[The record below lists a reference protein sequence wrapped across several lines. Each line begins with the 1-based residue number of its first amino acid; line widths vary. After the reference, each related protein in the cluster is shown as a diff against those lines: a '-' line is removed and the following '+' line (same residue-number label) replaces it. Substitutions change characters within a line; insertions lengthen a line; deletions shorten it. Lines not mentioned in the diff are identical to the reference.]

1 MAWFD
6 ETCINSDNIDM
17 NDCRRINCVAPLHCT
32 CMEGTVIDMIGGCNL
47 NHLKMNHKTSPL
59 GFLGFMYL
67 LFWPSKHISLNVPS
81 ALLKSLHKATIF
93 NIFTFYIGSFYIGKG
108 VTCVAKPTE
117 NHPQSSQ
124 PHPQALWR
132 FYGPQL
138 YCFSSLSRLSSVI
151 FRYSWYCFSTLCW
164 RMPRDWWCSSN
175 ITVVILCNMHISQN
189 KKRIIL
195 KYANMLSNHI
205 TLPLIWNVT

>member
-47 NHLKMNHKTSPL
+47 DHLKMNHKTSPL

-108 VTCVAKPTE
+108 EKE
-117 NHPQSSQ
+117 NP
-124 PHPQALWR
+124 P
-132 FYGPQL
+132 PQL
-138 YCFSSLSRLSSVI
+138 YEGFMACNFIVPVHSHGSHQSFSDTAVVMGSRYTQ
-151 FRYSWYCFSTLCW
+151 FQY
-164 RMPRDWWCSSN
+164 
-175 ITVVILCNMHISQN
+175 TVLENTTWLMTFFKHHCCYIMQRAHKS
-189 KKRIIL
+189 K
-195 KYANMLSNHI
+195 
-205 TLPLIWNVT
+205 

>member
-32 CMEGTVIDMIGGCNL
+32 CMEGTVIDMIGRCNL

-108 VTCVAKPTE
+108 EKE
-117 NHPQSSQ
+117 NP
-124 PHPQALWR
+124 PPALWR

-138 YCFSSLSRLSSVI
+138 YCSSSLSRLSSVI
-151 FRYSWYCFSTLCW
+151 FRYSGGDGQS
-164 RMPRDWWCSSN
+164 
-175 ITVVILCNMHISQN
+175 IHTVSVHCVREYHVTDDVLQTS
-189 KKRIIL
+189 L
-195 KYANMLSNHI
+195 LLYYA
-205 TLPLIWNVT
+205 TCT

>member
-108 VTCVAKPTE
+108 EKE
-117 NHPQSSQ
+117 NPPPSSMKVLWPATLLFQ
-124 PHPQALWR
+124 FTLTALISHFQIQRWWWA
-132 FYGPQL
+132 
-138 YCFSSLSRLSSVI
+138 VDTH
-151 FRYSWYCFSTLCW
+151 CFSTLC
-164 RMPRDWWCSSN
+164 
-175 ITVVILCNMHISQN
+175 
-189 KKRIIL
+189 
-195 KYANMLSNHI
+195 
-205 TLPLIWNVT
+205 